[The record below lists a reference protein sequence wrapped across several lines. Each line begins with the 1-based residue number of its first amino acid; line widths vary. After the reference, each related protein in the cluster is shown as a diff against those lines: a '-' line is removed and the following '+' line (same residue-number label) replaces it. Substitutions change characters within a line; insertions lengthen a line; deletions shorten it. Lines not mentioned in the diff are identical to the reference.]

1 MIAPYMAPNPFTV
14 VGDIDAPNTQKE
26 HFLKCS
32 FLFASPMKS
41 LVLFE
46 YSLLHD
52 EGPSWAQNSGEQ
64 LYLSGENYQPPNLF
78 VFFSF
83 RLKAGSFQCI
93 VSGMARW
100 LASGTRIRHLYTPS
114 PNAYPHVCMY
124 DITFLFIVTHQ
135 INVNSISIRQINVHS
150 QC

>member
-32 FLFASPMKS
+32 FLFASPIKS

-78 VFFSF
+78 VFFQ
-83 RLKAGSFQCI
+83 L
-93 VSGMARW
+93 
-100 LASGTRIRHLYTPS
+100 
-114 PNAYPHVCMY
+114 
-124 DITFLFIVTHQ
+124 
-135 INVNSISIRQINVHS
+135 SIESR
-150 QC
+150 